1 MKKYQQQKDQK
12 GCGIAC
18 LANLLD
24 KSYDS
29 VKKDFEKKFYKIDR
43 GVKMFDIV
51 NYLRLCGLE
60 YKSKFFNQNKKYE
73 YNKKEGSKFSRILG
87 SITLIAKSE
96 KYKVGHY
103 LLRINNGWV
112 DPWINFVPLDKAKA
126 GIRKKLPGNAWYVL
140 YPLDKII

>member
-18 LANLLD
+18 LANLLNM
-24 KSYDS
+24 SYEET
-29 VKKDFEKKFYKIDR
+29 KKDFEVKFYKIDR

-51 NYLRLCGLE
+51 NYLKSHGLE
-60 YKSKFFNQNKKYE
+60 YKSKFFNQNRKYE
-73 YNKKEGSKFSRILG
+73 YNKREGSKFSKIQG

-103 LLRINNGWV
+103 LLRIKNGWV
-112 DPWINFVPLDKAKA
+112 DPWINFVPLEKAKA

-140 YPLDKII
+140 YPLDK